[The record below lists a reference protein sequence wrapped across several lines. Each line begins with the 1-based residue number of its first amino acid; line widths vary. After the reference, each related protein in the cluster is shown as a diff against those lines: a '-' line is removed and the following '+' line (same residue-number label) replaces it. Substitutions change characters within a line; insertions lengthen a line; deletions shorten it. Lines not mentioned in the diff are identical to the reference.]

1 MVNAEDYGCHQPYA
15 ATYAGGSS
23 ESGSLTLGYVAEKSG
38 FPCRVAAGEAL
49 VTLMVKAL
57 NGVPKDPGLYAMYG
71 GVAPRTWVAY
81 VGQAGNLAQRL
92 SQHLERRSSSVTT
105 GTSAVGLNVDHVTLV
120 AWWVHPTFRDKN
132 RRLAAEL
139 IAFRILDPALRS
151 RRGIGQSAEDLSND
165 PRFASGMEALLRG
178 GPTDIYRPPTLS
190 DLAESGSKA

>member
-71 GVAPRTWVAY
+71 GVSPRTWVAY

-105 GTSAVGLNVDHVTLV
+105 GTSAVGLNIDHVT
-120 AWWVHPTFRDKN
+120 
-132 RRLAAEL
+132 
-139 IAFRILDPALRS
+139 
-151 RRGIGQSAEDLSND
+151 
-165 PRFASGMEALLRG
+165 
-178 GPTDIYRPPTLS
+178 
-190 DLAESGSKA
+190 